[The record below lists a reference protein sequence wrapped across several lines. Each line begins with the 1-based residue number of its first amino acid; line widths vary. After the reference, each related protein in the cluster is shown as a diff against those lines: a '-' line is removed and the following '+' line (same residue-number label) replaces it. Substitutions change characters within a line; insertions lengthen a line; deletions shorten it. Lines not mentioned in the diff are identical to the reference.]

1 VSDNENIDIKS
12 RLGRKRLRT
21 SSQKGLEGDLPE
33 EMPGR
38 PPTGEMRAVSDEV
51 MAVPPPMGVPAPGVP
66 SMMSQPPAS
75 AGPEAM
81 APAPVNMDFLP
92 SASSKKMMIIVAICC
107 ALPALGLGYCSGHRI
122 EQNNLVNK
130 ATDDA
135 KNLKATFDL
144 INNDLG
150 KFQTAFAAPPSK
162 VSDWLNFPQDLS
174 LKDPDF
180 GELAGLKLNYI
191 PTPKQRRDFM
201 GNLVTF
207 YSLLVIIKD
216 EYNRFLGHL
225 AALDAAK
232 EVVQEMEK
240 VSEKQIVAEGKD
252 EYLLNVITILRK
264 YVAKVMAAR
273 TEDAAKEI
281 KNARFVMLWDGSV
294 ANSKVVPLQAEMIGC
309 PAEKKDKCEDSEKV
323 VNFQGVEYP
332 LSVPK
337 DAKAESIKLAIRF
350 GELAPGA
357 IETMVKGEII
367 DPMVPKWTNLVESF
381 YKLQK
386 YIKEASEISS
396 KLTPVLDQASKR
408 GKRGIF

>member
-1 VSDNENIDIKS
+1 MSDNENIDIKS

-21 SSQKGLEGDLPE
+21 SSQKGLETDLPE

-38 PPTGEMRAVSDEV
+38 PPTGEMRAVSDES
-51 MAVPPPMGVPAPGVP
+51 MIPPPMGMPAPGMTP
-66 SMMSQPPAS
+66 SMPGPA
-75 AGPEAM
+75 APMAPEA
-81 APAPVNMDFLP
+81 APVQVNMDFIP
-92 SASSKKMMIIVAICC
+92 SASSKKMLIIVAICC
-107 ALPALGLGYCSGHRI
+107 TLPALGLGYCSGHRV
-122 EQNNLVNK
+122 EQNTLVNK
-130 ATDDA
+130 ATEDA

-150 KFQTAFAAPPSK
+150 KFQTSFAAPPSK
-162 VSDWLNFPQDLS
+162 VSEWLNFPQDLS

-207 YSLLVIIKD
+207 YSLLVLIKD

-232 EVVQEMEK
+232 EVVQEMDK
-240 VSEKQIVAEGKD
+240 VAEKQIVAENKD
-252 EYLLNVITILRK
+252 EYLLNVVTLLRK
-264 YVAKVMAAR
+264 YVAKVMAGR
-273 TEDAAKEI
+273 VEDAAKEI
-281 KNARFVMLWDGSV
+281 KNARFVMLWDGAVS
-294 ANSKVVPLQAEMIGC
+294 NSKVVPLQAEMITC
-309 PAEKKDKCEDSEKV
+309 PSEKKEKCEDAEKV

-332 LSVPK
+332 LSIPK
-337 DAKAESIKLAIRF
+337 DAKAESLKLAIRF

-381 YKLQK
+381 YKMQK
-386 YIKEASEISS
+386 YVKDATEISS
-396 KLTPVLDQASKR
+396 KLTPILDQASKR